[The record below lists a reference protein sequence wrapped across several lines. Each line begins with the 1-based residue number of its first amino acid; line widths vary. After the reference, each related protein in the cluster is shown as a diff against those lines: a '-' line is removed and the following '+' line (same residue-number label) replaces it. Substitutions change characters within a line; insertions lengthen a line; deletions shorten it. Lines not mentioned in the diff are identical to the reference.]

1 MKLATQTI
9 VEAAFPWLT
18 LLILV
23 AVAAALLVCVVRPL
37 RSYAREFSL
46 GVSLLIL
53 VLYVVALGTSFD
65 FSSGGS
71 TQLAETYP
79 WIPAMGASLA
89 WGVNGMG
96 AVMVGLAVFLVP
108 VVVLAGW
115 NDIEPERQ
123 GGYFGWILFLEANMI
138 ALFAARDVFLFYVLF
153 ELMIVPMYFLI
164 GRYGGA
170 GRAHAAMKFLL
181 YSILGGLIMLVG
193 VIGLYVMGPGGP
205 QNYLLDVLH
214 SSPGLGGTL
223 EMLFFLSFF
232 IGFAIK
238 APMWPVHTWLPDTT
252 EQAPAGTSTLLVGV
266 LDKLG
271 TFGMIAICVPLFPR
285 AAAQAA
291 PVIIAL
297 AVISIFWGALMAIA
311 SDNLMRLVAYT
322 SVSHFGFIVMGIFS
336 GSALAMSGAILYMVA
351 HGVGTAGLFLVVG
364 FLGQRGDS
372 HLISRYGG
380 WQRVTPILAGTFM
393 IAGLATIALPGL
405 SGFVPEYL
413 VLMGTFKVNMVAA
426 LFAVV
431 GVVLAA
437 VYILLPYQR
446 AFTGPKPEDVEATDL
461 NAREKTVMGILI
473 AAMLA
478 LGFFPAPVLNAV
490 NPVAD
495 ATAVVLTVVAENSGS
510 AGAASYSDAANEG
523 SNE

>member
-1 MKLATQTI
+1 METQTI

-18 LLILV
+18 LLILIA
-23 AVAAALLVCVVRPL
+23 AVASLVLCIVRPL
-37 RSYAREFSL
+37 RSHAREFAL

-53 VLYVVALGTSFD
+53 VLYAVALGTNFNCAA
-65 FSSGGS
+65 GAE

-79 WIPAMGASLA
+79 WIPALGASIA

-115 NDIEPERQ
+115 DDFEPEQR
-123 GGYFGWILFLEANMI
+123 GGYFGWILFLEAIMI

-170 GRAHAAMKFLL
+170 GREHAAMKFLL

-193 VIGLYVMGPGGP
+193 VIGLYVMGPGGA
-205 QNYLLDVLH
+205 QNYLLYVLQ
-214 SSPGLGGTL
+214 SAPNLSGGV

-238 APMWPVHTWLPDTT
+238 APMWPVHTWLPDTA
-252 EQAPAGTSTLLVGV
+252 EHAPAGTSTLLVGV

-271 TFGMIAICVPLFPR
+271 TFGMIAICVPLFPH

-291 PVIIAL
+291 PVIIVL
-297 AVISIFWGALMAIA
+297 AVVSIFWGALMAIA

-322 SVSHFGFIVMGIFS
+322 SVSHFGFMVMGIFS
-336 GSALAMSGAILYMVA
+336 GSALALSGAILYMVA
-351 HGVGTAGLFLVVG
+351 HGVGTAGLFLIVG
-364 FLGQRGDS
+364 FLGRRGGS
-372 HLISRYGG
+372 YLISHYGG
-380 WQRVTPILAGTFM
+380 WQRVTPVLAGTFL

-446 AFTGPKPEDVEATDL
+446 AFTGPKPEDVEVKDL
-461 NAREKTVMGILI
+461 NAREKTVVGVLI
-473 AAMLA
+473 AAMLV
-478 LGFFPAPVLNAV
+478 LGFFPTPVLGAV

-495 ATAVVLTVVAENSGS
+495 DTATVLVAEAGS
-510 AGAASYSDAANEG
+510 AGAATFDTAASEG